1 MGYKLHVCFQN
12 QGIMPG
18 VAMGLRSMAEPSL
31 PGELAF
37 IMASTTIALDE
48 GDTPVKIRN
57 FITKNKKGG

>member
-1 MGYKLHVCFQN
+1 
-12 QGIMPG
+12 MPG
-18 VAMGLRSMAEPSL
+18 VAMGLRSMGEPSL

-57 FITKNKKGG
+57 FITKKKKGG